1 MSLRAQIAVFVV
13 ATIAVASCSNPNPG
27 HTTAAAG
34 GKFFAVTAESTAF
47 YRYGPQQGNG
57 PDKQLEKGTL
67 VSLIRPSFGY
77 CKIKLTTGE
86 SGYVSNEDIS
96 LASPA
101 LIAAANAP
109 VHSSNSGRF
118 RLDSQDPRLVPP
130 PEPLPDFFPEPT
142 PIPEPSPSGQ

>member
-1 MSLRAQIAVFVV
+1 MSLRAQIVVFFF
-13 ATIAVASCSNPNPG
+13 ATIVVVGCSGPNPD
-27 HTTAAAG
+27 HASAAAG
-34 GKFFAVTAESTAF
+34 GKFFAVTAESTPF

-86 SGYVSNEDIS
+86 SGYVSNDDIR

-101 LIAAANAP
+101 LVAAATVPA
-109 VHSSNSGRF
+109 HSSSSARF
-118 RLDSQDPRLVPP
+118 RLDSPDPRLVPP
-130 PEPLPDFFPEPT
+130 PEPLPEFFPEPT
-142 PIPEPSPSGQ
+142 PIPEQSTPGQ

>member
-13 ATIAVASCSNPNPG
+13 ATIAVAGCSNPNP
-27 HTTAAAG
+27 TTAAAG
-34 GKFFAVTAESTAF
+34 GKFFAVTAESTGF
-47 YRYGPQQGNG
+47 YLYGPQQGNG
-57 PDKQLEKGTL
+57 ADKQLEKGTL

-86 SGYVSNEDIS
+86 SGYVSNEDIG

-101 LIAAANAP
+101 LVAAATAP
-109 VHSSNSGRF
+109 VHSSSSARF
-118 RLDSQDPRLVPP
+118 RLDSPDPRLVPP
-130 PEPLPDFFPEPT
+130 PEPLPEFFPEPT

>member
-1 MSLRAQIAVFVV
+1 MSLRSQIVVFVV
-13 ATIAVASCSNPNPG
+13 ATIAVAGCSNPNP
-27 HTTAAAG
+27 TTAAAG
-34 GKFFAVTAESTAF
+34 GKSFAVTAESTGF
-47 YRYGPQQGNG
+47 YLYGPQQGNG
-57 PDKQLEKGTL
+57 ADKQLEKGTL

-77 CKIKLTTGE
+77 CKVKLTTGE
-86 SGYVSNEDIS
+86 SGYVSNEDIG

-109 VHSSNSGRF
+109 VHSSSSGRF
-118 RLDSQDPRLVPP
+118 RLDSSDPRLVPP

>member
-1 MSLRAQIAVFVV
+1 MSLRAQIVVFVV
-13 ATIAVASCSNPNPG
+13 ATIVVASCSEPNPG

-57 PDKQLEKGTL
+57 PDKQLEKGAL
-67 VSLIRPSFGY
+67 MSLIRPSFGY

-96 LASPA
+96 LATPA
-101 LIAAANAP
+101 LVAAANTPA
-109 VHSSNSGRF
+109 HSSRSARF
-118 RLDSQDPRLVPP
+118 RLDSSDPRL
-130 PEPLPDFFPEPT
+130 
-142 PIPEPSPSGQ
+142 